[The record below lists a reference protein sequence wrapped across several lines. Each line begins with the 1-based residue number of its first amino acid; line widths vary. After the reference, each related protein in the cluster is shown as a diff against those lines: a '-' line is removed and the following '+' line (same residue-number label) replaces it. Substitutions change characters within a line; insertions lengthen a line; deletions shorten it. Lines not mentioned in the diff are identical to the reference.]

1 MTQCG
6 VLTSQLCTMFALI
19 DCNNFYASCHRVFQP
34 KLLHQPIVVLSNN
47 DGCVISRS
55 AEAKL
60 AGIPMGAPA
69 HQFQRV
75 FEQKKIK
82 FFSSNYQLYA
92 DMSNR
97 VMSILSLYSPD
108 QEIYSIDECFLKL
121 NGFDRFDLK
130 NYGLEIKSKIYQFTK
145 LPVCVGIAP
154 TKSLAKLANHIAKKF
169 PEVHQG
175 VYVIQTQE
183 QIHKALKWL
192 NIEDV
197 WGIGRRMSRRL
208 RMIGVNKALDF
219 VQLKDDFLR
228 KEFSIVGLRL
238 KKDLLGE
245 AVLDLEAI
253 SAKKSI
259 ATTRSFE
266 EYTNDFE
273 YVKERVA
280 TFAVSCAEK
289 LRKQNS
295 SCNLVTVF
303 IQTNNFDRNKP
314 QYYRT
319 ISVHLPYESNS
330 SITLSKFA
338 IKAFEQ
344 IYKDGY
350 EYKKAGVVVSG
361 IVSSDQKQLSL
372 FEEENPNHPDL
383 MKVIDLLNKK
393 FGAAKIKLASQDLNK
408 TWKMRQNNL
417 SPCYTTKWKDLLVVY

>member
-6 VLTSQLCTMFALI
+6 VLSSQLCTMFALI

-55 AEAKL
+55 NEAKL

-69 HQFQRV
+69 HQFQQI

-82 FFSSNYQLYA
+82 IFSSNYQLYA

-97 VMSILSLYSPD
+97 VMSILSLYSPN

-121 NGFDRFDLK
+121 KGFDHFDL
-130 NYGLEIKSKIYQFTK
+130 NTYGKDIKSKIYQCTK

-169 PEVHQG
+169 AEVHQG
-175 VYVIQTQE
+175 VYVIKTQE
-183 QIHKALKWL
+183 QIYKALKWL

-208 RMIGVNKALDF
+208 KMMGINKAFDF
-219 VQLKDDFLR
+219 VQLKDNFLR
-228 KEFSIVGLRL
+228 KEFSITGVRL

-245 AVLDLEAI
+245 AVLELETI
-253 SAKKSI
+253 SAKKTI
-259 ATTRSFE
+259 VTTRSFE
-266 EYTNDFE
+266 EYTNNVE
-273 YVKERVA
+273 YVKERVS

-295 SCNLVTVF
+295 SCHLVTVF
-303 IQTNNFDRNKP
+303 IQTNKFDKNKP
-314 QYYRT
+314 QYYRS
-319 ISVHLPYESNS
+319 ISFNLPYQSNS

-338 IKAFEQ
+338 VKAFEQ
-344 IYKDGY
+344 IYKEGY
-350 EYKKAGVVVSG
+350 DYKKAGVIVSG
-361 IVSSDQKQLSL
+361 IVSSDQRQVSL
-372 FEEENPNHPDL
+372 FEEENHRHPNLMKTIDL
-383 MKVIDLLNKK
+383 MNKK
-393 FGAAKIKLASQDLNK
+393 FGATKVKLASQDLGK
-408 TWKMRQNNL
+408 TWKMRQNRL